1 MPGPLRHAG
10 LPVDGRASRSA
21 VGWAVGCCIA
31 ARTDTL
37 RRLGPFDE
45 RIFLYGEDLDLGL
58 RAADAGVETW
68 FRPDARVLHHR
79 ARSSGRAFGGEP
91 FDLLATQRRAVVT
104 RAPRQHPRAARRP
117 APGRHLRRPDRAED
131 AGAPRRLARTRAAAR
146 AAEGPVSAPV
156 AINARAAVRREI
168 GGVERLAREMAARLP
183 RLNPERYRVIRPP
196 EALAHR
202 AGHAWEQL
210 ALPALA
216 RGARVIYS
224 PANLAPLASRR
235 NAVVIHDVAAL
246 RHPEWYRPAYVAY
259 QRALLPAIARRA
271 RLLITVS
278 EFSKGELVE
287 VLRADP
293 GRIVVVPNGVDERF
307 TPAADPAR
315 RPRRLDKP
323 YVLTVGTRIARKNLG
338 VLAEAARR
346 LARAAAWTS
355 CTRARGATTC
365 ERRTARACGRS
376 AMCPTSE
383 LPGLYAGA
391 LALAMPSLYEGFGLP
406 CLEAMA
412 CGVPVVASN
421 AGALP
426 ETCGPAAILLD
437 PGRRAQGSPTRW
449 LKLATDDALRARMS
463 AESIAHAGGFTWELT
478 AERPIRRSS
487 GCCNHQLP
495 VRKLTLLTL
504 LALAVLPRRPPT
516 RRNPR
521 RRPCPT
527 ASWA

>member
-1 MPGPLRHAG
+1 M
-10 LPVDGRASRSA
+10 VAS
-21 VGWAVGCCIA
+21 A
-31 ARTDTL
+31 A
-37 RRLGPFDE
+37 
-45 RIFLYGEDLDLGL
+45 
-58 RAADAGVETW
+58 
-68 FRPDARVLHHR
+68 
-79 ARSSGRAFGGEP
+79 EP
-91 FDLLATQRRAVVT
+91 A
-104 RAPRQHPRAARRP
+104 AARRDDLLQ
-117 APGRHLRRPDRAED
+117 AATFADRIALKTLARRD
-131 AGAPRRLARTRAAAR
+131 AVARTRAAAR

-183 RLNPERYRVIRPP
+183 RLNPERYRVISPP

-202 AGHAWEQL
+202 AGHAWEQA

-293 GRIVVVPNGVDERF
+293 GRVAVVPNGVDERF
-307 TPAADPAR
+307 TPARTRPGAR
-315 RPRRLDKP
+315 AREALRAHGGHAHRAQEPGRARRGRPPPGRPRRGP
-323 YVLTVGTRIARKNLG
+323 R
-338 VLAEAARR
+338 ARR
-346 LARAAAWTS
+346 LGPRLH
-355 CTRARGATTC
+355 ARGG
-365 ERRTARACGRS
+365 TARGLRALGYV
-376 AMCPTSE
+376 AESE

-421 AGALP
+421 RGRAAGDLRP
-426 ETCGPAAILLD
+426 GGDPARA
-437 PGRRAQGSPTRW
+437 GRRRRVRGDAGEDRDRPGQREEQSAQA
-449 LKLATDDALRARMS
+449 LAHARQFTWQRS
-463 AESIAHAGGFTWELT
+463 AELT
-478 AERPIRRSS
+478 DAASASCSES
-487 GCCNHQLP
+487 GPLG
-495 VRKLTLLTL
+495 
-504 LALAVLPRRPPT
+504 
-516 RRNPR
+516 
-521 RRPCPT
+521 
-527 ASWA
+527 